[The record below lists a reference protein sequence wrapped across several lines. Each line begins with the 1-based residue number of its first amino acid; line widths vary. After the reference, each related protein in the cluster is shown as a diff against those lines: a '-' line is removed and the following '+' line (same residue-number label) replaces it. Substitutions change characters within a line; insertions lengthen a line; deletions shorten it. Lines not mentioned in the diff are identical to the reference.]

1 MKFAMYYG
9 FCEMLREKSI
19 KTTVAYLKE
28 HGLSGVEFIFSGK
41 DPSKDLVGNLY
52 TAQKLGEAFKKEGI
66 EVSCYSA
73 YCDVYDNDEI
83 PAALTRIEIAR
94 ALGSPFFHHTLIPQ
108 LHLPIDPQDFDQR
121 LPYVLDVA
129 ERIADHA
136 QKHGIT
142 VLYEEQGRYI
152 NGIERFGT
160 FFNEMKIRCENVGVC
175 ADFGNILYAGENPED
190 FIAAYID
197 DIKHVHVKDYHFK
210 PFCECPDC
218 PGDGWGKT
226 KNGWAFHSVT
236 GEGIVNIENCL
247 KLLKAAKYSGYYSL
261 EICHPEPLDYGIET
275 ATKLLTETY
284 NKL

>member
-9 FCEMLREKSI
+9 FCEMLRERSI
-19 KTTVAYLKE
+19 PNTIDYLKE
-28 HGLSGVEFIFSGK
+28 HGLEGVEFIFSGK
-41 DPSKDLVGNLY
+41 DPSKDLIGNLY
-52 TAQKLGEAFKKEGI
+52 TAHKLGEAFKKEGI

-73 YCDVYDNDEI
+73 YCDVYDKDEI
-83 PAALTRIEIAR
+83 PAALTRIEIAK

-160 FFNEMKIRCENVGVC
+160 FFNEMKRRCENVGVC
-175 ADFGNILYAGENPED
+175 ADFGNILYAGEKPED

-197 DIKHVHVKDYHFK
+197 DIKHVHIKDYHFK
-210 PFCECPDC
+210 TFEECPDC
-218 PGDGWGKT
+218 PGDGWGKA
-226 KNGWAFHSVT
+226 KYGWALNSVV
-236 GEGIVNIENCL
+236 GEGIVDMEKCL
-247 KLLKAAKYSGYYSL
+247 KLLKATGYSGYYSL

-284 NKL
+284 NKI